1 MDILWVLIGFAV
13 AVLVSVMVLGRSRS
27 GRAMSFWPWVDT
39 SRGDRRLETYVAE
52 EEINHR
58 GQIRWRRARLPE
70 LRKVEG

>member
-52 EEINHR
+52 EEIK
-58 GQIRWRRARLPE
+58 RAASKRDRDLAP
-70 LRKVEG
+70 